1 MHDWWEWCWC
11 TYLQFMCMCFC
22 QECAHTRHLNSLM
35 VCGLTKHT
43 HDLCPFYFAMSSLC
57 TNSPETQKTHK
68 TLEVTQPAD
77 WTRMDAAPVCVKGWG
92 CFGWG
97 RYETNDKKTHI
108 GNREMQRMLAV
119 LCDNRWIAAET
130 FNFLCESKTERKKN
144 QEEIWKKK
152 SEAQWS
158 MGRRWNQ
165 RQPEAAVMRMHES
178 ERDRERLG
186 EGVKGGRQRE
196 GEMKPLFICD
206 WQFPSDCIS
215 ASSSAESTWKS
226 LLQLLEG
233 EFLCRK
239 LWSFSALPLFHAL
252 LWAASLAVI
261 MCVHMCTQTLIHH
274 IKASEWG
281 KKLNPNWKL
290 KLSCRGLYMDVC
302 VCSCGCA
309 CVCVVVRACACV
321 CVCVLVL
328 VRFTPERLSSLGSKA
343 TGVQCVCFYT
353 LLLPNNWRHVFYK
366 PLSFPHICAF
376 SSSWSSSSCSLF
388 PPSFCSSYLFG
399 KALPA
404 CRSSFS
410 TSVALKDFKE

>member
-321 CVCVLVL
+321 CVCLCSCVLPL
-328 VRFTPERLSSLGSKA
+328 RGS
-343 TGVQCVCFYT
+343 
-353 LLLPNNWRHVFYK
+353 
-366 PLSFPHICAF
+366 PH
-376 SSSWSSSSCSLF
+376 
-388 PPSFCSSYLFG
+388 
-399 KALPA
+399 
-404 CRSSFS
+404 
-410 TSVALKDFKE
+410 